1 MNLRVHASTS
11 GHPAL
16 TREKIL
22 NSKFYRNCY
31 PCIERHT
38 KVIGRPVLAAETI
51 TLMTM
56 GFVFRRTK

>member
-22 NSKFYRNCY
+22 NSKFCRICY
-31 PCIERHT
+31 PYLRH
-38 KVIGRPVLAAETI
+38 KKDLYKGD
-51 TLMTM
+51 
-56 GFVFRRTK
+56 